1 VYTSTTASPLE
12 LIILRVNSISFCR
25 CLVAFVMCTLYSSQ
39 WKCQNVTVA
48 VFCVT
53 LYMLACT
60 SLERRISLTT
70 ICMCVCMYACVS
82 VRTCAVAKQTFSV
95 AVAVASCAR
104 SLSLVQSSSLISHD
118 AAYVARRYFHRDL
131 SMPQRPFYVTANFAY
146 FLIHIFHRLF
156 IDIYECGLVKRSIA
170 SVCRSCYDSTF

>member
-1 VYTSTTASPLE
+1 
-12 LIILRVNSISFCR
+12 
-25 CLVAFVMCTLYSSQ
+25 
-39 WKCQNVTVA
+39 
-48 VFCVT
+48 
-53 LYMLACT
+53 
-60 SLERRISLTT
+60 
-70 ICMCVCMYACVS
+70 MYACVS

-104 SLSLVQSSSLISHD
+104 SFSVVQSSSLISHD

-170 SVCRSCYDSTF
+170 SVCRSCYDSTFWKPWQLEPRNFSCGMQVRLHRIWVKSYIKVIGPRSRSQEQKFSNERN